1 MIKSISI
8 VHYRKLKDISLEFS
22 PNVNFVSG
30 SNGTCKSSLLHIISN
45 AFQKVVSTKVHLED
59 KKCLSI
65 INAINSGVNQKIES
79 LTRDAKHY
87 KDPASATQGTLFSVQ
102 YSNDKTLNFRR
113 HNSEIAERFAIKP
126 PYSKGKTEKLP
137 ACPVIYLGLTRL
149 YPIGEF
155 QNDQA
160 IENIKYKLPENY
172 SDELKKLYQQL
183 THIAIDTLQP
193 QIMKDVKTR
202 NDFTSHKEGIEGNT
216 ISSGEDNVFIIL
228 TALLSLKYY
237 YDCIPSKSGSIESVL
252 LIDEFDA
259 TLHPALQEALLDIIR
274 DFSEKYKIQIVS
286 TTHSLSLLKYAFS
299 KKDNVIYLCDNIEDV
314 YSMPEPDIHKIEMKL
329 KNISR
334 ESFYADKEIP
344 VFMEDEQARMFM
356 EYYLSYLQD
365 KDENFA
371 KIKGCFHF
379 VQASFGADSLRGMF
393 SDEKLTKIMQAICI
407 VDGDKTDQ
415 LPDYMLALPGKN
427 SPEKVIFEYAEKL
440 FNDPEDPFWKTIEA
454 TTNNFDRPYYRA
466 HIQCEYKNALQAQ
479 SQREALKKVWNN
491 HKTFVTLVLKTW
503 LNRDENSREI
513 ASFTYQ
519 FHMLFFKTAE
529 HHGLNRRDWPMPSK
543 GGSDA

>member
-8 VHYRKLKDISLEFS
+8 VHYRKLKGISLVFS
-22 PNVNFVSG
+22 QNVNFVSG

-45 AFQKVVSTKVHLED
+45 AFQKVVSTKVNLED

-65 INAINSGVNQKIES
+65 INAINAGVNQKIES

-87 KDPASATQGTLFSVQ
+87 KDPAATTQGTLFSVE
-102 YSNDKTLNFRR
+102 YTNAKTLNFRR

-137 ACPVIYLGLTRL
+137 ACPVIYLGLSRL

-155 QNDQA
+155 QNDKA

-172 SDELKKLYQQL
+172 RDELKELYQQL

-202 NDFTSHKEGIEGNT
+202 NDFTSHQDGIEGNT

-237 YDCIPSKSGSIESVL
+237 YECLPIKSGDIESIL

-259 TLHPALQEALLDIIR
+259 TLHPSLQETLLDVMR
-274 DFSEKYKIQIVS
+274 EFSEKYKIQIVS

-344 VFMEDEQARMFM
+344 VFMEDDQARMFM

-379 VQASFGADSLRGMF
+379 VQAPFGADSLRGMF

-407 VDGDKTDQ
+407 LDGDKTEQ

-427 SPEKVIFEYAEKL
+427 SPEKVIFQYAEKL
-440 FNDPEDPFWKTIEA
+440 FNDSQDPFWRTIEA
-454 TTNNFDRPYYRA
+454 TTNNFDRPYYRD
-466 HIQCEYKNALQAQ
+466 HIQHEYHNALQAQ

-503 LNRDENSREI
+503 LNRSENSREI
-513 ASFTYQ
+513 ASFTYK
-519 FHMLFFKTAE
+519 FHQAFFKTAE
-529 HHGLNRRDWPMPSK
+529 HHGLNRHDWPMPSK
-543 GGSDA
+543 GGSDV